1 MTNDERQQIAE
12 KLKSFCNQKGSQN
25 KAAKSMGISS
35 ATLSKILN
43 NDWDTISDDMWR
55 SVAANIGHDG
65 TAWQVVKTR
74 GFERMTF
81 VLEAAKKE
89 SLAMAVTG
97 EAGCGKTEAIKNYTA
112 EHPRTYHLCCSEYW
126 NRRTFIGK
134 LLSALGRNMAGNV
147 SDQMEAIVEEL
158 QSVEQ
163 PLVVLDEADKLNDQ
177 VLYFFISLY
186 NQLEGH
192 CGLVL
197 VATDYLEKRITRGV
211 RFNRKGYQEIYSRIG
226 RKFVKL
232 QVVNEDDIAEVCR
245 ANGVTQAAE
254 IGRIVKD
261 AENDLR
267 RVKRACWQVKKGGRA

>member
-12 KLKSFCNQKGSQN
+12 KLKSYCAQKGSQN

-43 NDWDTISDDMWR
+43 ADWETISDDMWR

-65 TAWQVVKTR
+65 TAWQIVATR

-81 VLEAAKKE
+81 VLDNAKAE
-89 SLAMAVTG
+89 SLAMAVIG
-97 EAGCGKTEAIKNYTA
+97 FAGCGKTEAIKCYTA

-134 LLSALGRNMAGNV
+134 LLAALGRDMAGSV

-158 QSVEQ
+158 QSVEK
-163 PLVVLDEADKLNDQ
+163 PLVVLDEADKLSDQ

-197 VATDYLEKRITRGV
+197 VATDYLKKRITRGL
-211 RFNRKGYQEIYSRIG
+211 RFNRRGYQEIYSRIG
-226 RKFVKL
+226 RKFVEL

-245 ANGVTQAAE
+245 ANGVTAAGD

-261 AENDLR
+261 SENDLR
-267 RVKRACWQVKKGGRA
+267 RVKRACWQVQKGGHA